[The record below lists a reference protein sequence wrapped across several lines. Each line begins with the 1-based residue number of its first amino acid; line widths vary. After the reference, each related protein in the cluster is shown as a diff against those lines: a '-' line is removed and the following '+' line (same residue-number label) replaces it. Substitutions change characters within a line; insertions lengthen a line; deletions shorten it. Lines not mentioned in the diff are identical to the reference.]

1 MVLCMSLSPLILNNC
16 KDNKLNINNSM
27 AHMLQYLRS
36 ARWYVDPPSSGV
48 EYQCG
53 LLFKMFT
60 NYSNIGRT
68 STSISIK

>member
-1 MVLCMSLSPLILNNC
+1 MVLYMSLSPLILNNC

-36 ARWYVDPPSSGV
+36 ERWYVDPPSSGV

-60 NYSNIGRT
+60 DYSNKGPT
-68 STSISIK
+68 CKSISIK